1 MVLHPKETHL
11 VMSVI
16 FQGRV
21 QCGPFILFL
30 NTNAHLVMHFQKD
43 NKIKST
49 FQKKSRIWRCINWK
63 QQDLEGFFPGH

>member
-1 MVLHPKETHL
+1 MAFRGVLNFFMVLHPKETHL

-49 FQKKSRIWRCINWK
+49 FQKKNHVSG
-63 QQDLEGFFPGH
+63 DV